1 MQKQSDFLP
10 LPATTSAAWSE
21 RNNEQE
27 NSLNILICRTST
39 FGFGGI
45 GCKINWDRNTKKC
58 SLQINGIRQVD
69 SWLDKQCG
77 QGCQFDQLEYLGLE
91 QVGQAAT
98 QGDGVRFK
106 VIDD

>member
-1 MQKQSDFLP
+1 M
-10 LPATTSAAWSE
+10 
-21 RNNEQE
+21 
-27 NSLNILICRTST
+27 
-39 FGFGGI
+39 
-45 GCKINWDRNTKKC
+45 
-58 SLQINGIRQVD
+58 D